1 MPAPVPIL
9 SLIERF
15 EFHRQA
21 YILGNYNETQLRRE
35 FVDKF
40 FSALGWDVD
49 NNKGFS
55 EKYKEV
61 MHEEPVRI
69 RGTTLFFDYTFRIGG
84 ARKFLVETKK
94 PSVRIKEANEAALQ
108 IRRYAWNQKLPL
120 SILTNFE
127 EFAIYDCRI
136 KPESGDAAS
145 KARIEYFTYKEYP
158 EKWDW
163 LVSILSPESIQL
175 GSFDKYAETTK
186 GKRGTASVDDDILA
200 EIEQWR
206 DALAKNIALRNPSLT
221 VDELNSIVQRT
232 IDRILFL
239 RICEDRGIEEYETL
253 HKLQEGEGVYGRLCQ
268 LFRNADDKYNSG
280 LFHFQQEP
288 DWDESPDTLSL
299 TVAMDDKVLKGII
312 KRLYFPDS
320 QYEFSL
326 IPPAILGHVYEQFL
340 GKVIRLTDGH
350 LAKVEYKP
358 EVKKAGGVFYTPQY
372 IVEYI
377 VKHTVG
383 ELVKDKTPREVSK
396 IRILDPACGSGS
408 FLIGAY
414 QFLLDWHRD
423 WYIANLVP
431 VFKEKNSVTDPAVL
445 ALLPEQAPKK
455 KKSMA
460 TIDLPVYNAG
470 NGKELRLSERVRSD
484 WKLTTAEK
492 KRILLNNIFGVDID
506 QQAVEVTKL
515 SLLLK
520 VLEEENQETVSKQL
534 TITAERALPSLDHN
548 IKCGNSLIGWDILT
562 PDMSADEVKRINPFD
577 WVKEFAPVMAAG
589 GFDAVIGNPPYI
601 NIHTMTEWAP
611 KEAAFYKIK
620 FNSASK
626 GNYDIYVVFVERGL
640 SLLNKDGLLGYIL
653 PNKFLN
659 AQYGEPLRS
668 IIAKGKHLKEIIH
681 FGHQQ
686 VFEKATTYTCLLFLG
701 KQVQQDF
708 HFVKVDN
715 LTEWR
720 LSNKANEC
728 SISVNDVN
736 ESEWNFVAGKETGL
750 FNRLDSI
757 EIKLNDIC
765 DSIYQG
771 IVTGA
776 DPVFILMNQE
786 DGTFFSEATG
796 TKVTLESELL
806 HPLCKGA
813 LNIRRYYIDKITRS
827 ILFPYKIVNNKVVLL
842 SPKEMTENYPKAW
855 EYLKKNK
862 NLLEARES
870 GKWKH
875 EKWYGIRRPQN
886 VTKMNQK
893 NILTPC
899 IADGACFTSNN
910 GDFLYFIGSGGGGG
924 GGYGIILK
932 PEEKMSY
939 QYLLGILNS
948 RLSTFYLRKVSS
960 TFRGGYIALNRQYI
974 EQLPIRTI
982 NFSDPADKARHD
994 RMVALVTQMLDLNKK
1009 LQVARLEQEKTL
1021 LSRQIEATDAS
1032 INKLVYELYGLT
1044 DEEIKVVEGI

>member
-1 MPAPVPIL
+1 MPAPDPIL

-21 YILGNYNETQLRRE
+21 YVLGNYNETQLRRE

-94 PSVRIKEANEAALQ
+94 PSVRIKDAAEAALQ

-136 KPESGDAAS
+136 KPENGDAAS

-163 LVSILSPESIQL
+163 LVSIISPESIQL

-206 DALAKNIALRNPSLT
+206 DGLAKNIALRNPSLT
-221 VDELNSIVQRT
+221 VEELNSIVQRT

-253 HKLQEGEGVYGRLCQ
+253 HKLLEGEQVYERLCQ

-350 LAKVEYKP
+350 QAKVEFKP

-396 IRILDPACGSGS
+396 LRILDPACGSGS

-445 ALLPEQAPKK
+445 ALLPEQAPRK
-455 KKSMA
+455 KKSAA
-460 TIDLPVYNAG
+460 TIDLPIYNPG
-470 NGKELRLSERVRSD
+470 SGKVVRLSEHMRSD

-492 KRILLNNIFGVDID
+492 KRILLNNLFGVDID

-562 PDMSADEVKRINPFD
+562 PDMPADEVKRINPFD
-577 WVKEFAPVMAAG
+577 WSKEFEPVMAAG
-589 GFDAVIGNPPYI
+589 GFDAVIGNPPYVRQEGLGEQKKYFETRFEVYQGTADLYAYFI
-601 NIHTMTEWAP
+601 EKGISLLRP
-611 KEAAFYKIK
+611 KGK
-620 FNSASK
+620 FSYIVANKWMRANYGKPLRKFLLTKQIEEIVDFGDLPVFKNAITYPCIIRISNEKSSSDFIASK
-626 GNYDIYVVFVERGL
+626 VKALDFSSLDEYVKENQHL
-640 SLLNKDGLLGYIL
+640 ITPSSLDDKNGWTLGDLGTEKLLTKLNSVGQSLDKYLNGQIFYGIKTGLNKAFVIDEKIRQKLIDEDPKSSDIIKPFVVGKDIKRYKKPDTLG
-653 PNKFLN
+653 KFLLFTRHGIDIKEYPAILN
-659 AQYGEPLRS
+659 YLKQFKPELMPKPKDWDGDEW
-668 IIAKGKHLKEIIH
+668 KGRKPGLYEWYEIQDTIDYYAE
-681 FGHQQ
+681 
-686 VFEKATTYTCLLFLG
+686 FEKPKIIYP
-701 KQVQQDF
+701 
-708 HFVKVDN
+708 
-715 LTEWR
+715 
-720 LSNKANEC
+720 
-728 SISVNDVN
+728 
-736 ESEWNFVAGKETGL
+736 
-750 FNRLDSI
+750 
-757 EIKLNDIC
+757 EICQK
-765 DSIYQG
+765 
-771 IVTGA
+771 
-776 DPVFILMNQE
+776 PEF
-786 DGTFFSEATG
+786 TFDENNNYA
-796 TKVTLESELL
+796 
-806 HPLCKGA
+806 
-813 LNIRRYYIDKITRS
+813 
-827 ILFPYKIVNNKVVLL
+827 NNKCFIIPR
-842 SPKEMTENYPKAW
+842 SDK
-855 EYLKKNK
+855 YL
-862 NLLEARES
+862 
-870 GKWKH
+870 
-875 EKWYGIRRPQN
+875 
-886 VTKMNQK
+886 M
-893 NILTPC
+893 
-899 IADGACFTSNN
+899 
-910 GDFLYFIGSGGGGG
+910 
-924 GGYGIILK
+924 
-932 PEEKMSY
+932 
-939 QYLLGILNS
+939 GILNS
-948 RLSTFYLRKVSS
+948 KLNYFLFEAYLPKLQAGFFMPAYVVLKN
-960 TFRGGYIALNRQYI
+960 F
-974 EQLPIRTI
+974 PIRTI
-982 NFSDPADKARHD
+982 NPNDPADVARHD
-994 RMVALVTQMLDLNKK
+994 RMVSLVTQMLDLKRK
-1009 LQVARLEQEKTL
+1009 LQEARLEQEKTM
-1021 LSRQIEATDAS
+1021 LSRQIEATDGA
-1032 INKLVYELYGLT
+1032 IDTLVYELYGLT
-1044 DEEIKVVEGI
+1044 ADEIAIVEGSGK